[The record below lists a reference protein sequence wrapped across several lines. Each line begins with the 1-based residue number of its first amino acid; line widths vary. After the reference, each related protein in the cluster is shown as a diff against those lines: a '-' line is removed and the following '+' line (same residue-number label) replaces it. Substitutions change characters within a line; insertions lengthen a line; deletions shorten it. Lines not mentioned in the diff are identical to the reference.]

1 MTFPS
6 QGHLFEDHGARR
18 PLKIGTGTHARW
30 LLEVFDLANPVN
42 DKTRRH
48 AVWLSG
54 SGLSWRWWCYCGVRS
69 SSEAKGRDLIQIL
82 TLARMHFDSF
92 FSCAPT
98 QVDHPVAAW
107 NDRILG
113 QPARDDLA
121 VRHVAKLL
129 L

>member
-1 MTFPS
+1 VTFPPR
-6 QGHLFEDHGARR
+6 GLIEDRVALRPLRIGAGAR
-18 PLKIGTGTHARW
+18 ARW

-42 DKTRRH
+42 DNTRRH

-54 SGLSWRWWCYCGVRS
+54 TGLSWHWWCCCGVRS
-69 SSEAKGRDLIQIL
+69 SLEAEGRDLIQIL

-92 FSCAPT
+92 SACIPT
-98 QVDHPVAAW
+98 QVDHPAAAW

-121 VRHVAKLL
+121 VRNVAKLL